1 MSIKQEIVKIR
12 EVAERSPPHPPT
24 PTPTPEAAKKGIL
37 AKKEKSKARV

>member
-24 PTPTPEAAKKGIL
+24 PTPEAAKKGIL